1 MMHESRSSPGAASGT
16 GRTLAVSYAQ
26 ATVFTVVGTFPR
38 LQVAVIR
45 LLPNI
50 FRASM
55 TFDMLG

>member
-16 GRTLAVSYAQ
+16 GRTLAASYAQ
-26 ATVFTVVGTFPR
+26 AAVSTMVGTFPR

-50 FRASM
+50 FRVPM